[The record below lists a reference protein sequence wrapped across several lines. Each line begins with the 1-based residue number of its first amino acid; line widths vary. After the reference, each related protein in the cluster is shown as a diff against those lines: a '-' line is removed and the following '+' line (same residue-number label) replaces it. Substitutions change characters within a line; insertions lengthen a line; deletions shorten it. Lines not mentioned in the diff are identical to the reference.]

1 MAWEPFDTYERI
13 KQSDD
18 DAEAQ
23 RQQLDKEIQE
33 HAGYLAAQLQQYK
46 INNFLFDRLNNR
58 CESRGIIDK
67 LFDDDVNFQEWI
79 SEVRDELCLRIARAD
94 IEEKYNG

>member
-1 MAWEPFDTYERI
+1 MAWQPFDTCESI

-18 DAEAQ
+18 DAEFQ
-23 RQQLDKEIQE
+23 CQQLDKEIQE
-33 HAGYLAAQLQQYK
+33 HADYLASHIPQHSINSFLLDK
-46 INNFLFDRLNNR
+46 IGNR

-79 SEVRDELCLRIARAD
+79 SEVRDELCLRIATAD
-94 IEEKYNG
+94 IEEKYRD

>member
-1 MAWEPFDTYERI
+1 MAWEQFDTYEEI
-13 KQSDD
+13 KQA
-18 DAEAQ
+18 AEDQETQ
-23 RQQLDKEIQE
+23 RQQLDKEIEE
-33 HAGYLAAQLQQYK
+33 HADYLAAHIPQHSINSFLLDK
-46 INNFLFDRLNNR
+46 IGNR

-94 IEEKYNG
+94 IEEKYRD